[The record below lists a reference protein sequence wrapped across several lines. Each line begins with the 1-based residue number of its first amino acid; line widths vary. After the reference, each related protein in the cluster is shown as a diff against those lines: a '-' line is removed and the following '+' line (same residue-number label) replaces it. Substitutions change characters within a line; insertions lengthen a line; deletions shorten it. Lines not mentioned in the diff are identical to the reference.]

1 MALRGYQKGELA
13 GVLLVLL
20 STGLQLF
27 YVEPLKREIEWRL
40 AAFNIQQSGQVVTD
54 AVFGNRIALLNAA
67 NASAEQIKDAE
78 SARDLALKK
87 YRTADANISDYLIEK
102 QTVEG
107 YLQIIVIALFAAGTL
122 LTAYGRAK
130 EMRNN
135 RVPD

>member
-20 STGLQLF
+20 STGMQLF

-40 AAFNIQQSGQVVTD
+40 AAFNTQQSGQVVTD
-54 AVFGNRIALLNAA
+54 AVFGNRIALLQAV
-67 NASAEQIKDAE
+67 NASAERIKDAE
-78 SARDLALKK
+78 RARDTVLKK
-87 YRTADANISDYLIEK
+87 YQTADANIADYLIEK

-122 LTAYGRAK
+122 LTAFGRAQ
-130 EMRNN
+130 EMRNS
-135 RVPD
+135 RAPD